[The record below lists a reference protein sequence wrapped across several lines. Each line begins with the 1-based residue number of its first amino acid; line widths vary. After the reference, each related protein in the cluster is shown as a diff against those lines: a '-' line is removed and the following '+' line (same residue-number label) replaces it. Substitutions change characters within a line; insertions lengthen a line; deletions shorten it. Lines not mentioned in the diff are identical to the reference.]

1 MGKIPS
7 SAVIVKK
14 GYQDEYDAYSAF
26 GGTLSA
32 QSSPFDTADTETDLI
47 HNADLKALIEQYEID
62 RFWVVGLATDFCVG
76 GTSLDALGKN
86 TVAGRVLVGATAPA
100 DAVQEFCTATATS
113 SKSTAGEK
121 AGIALGSIFGIMGF
135 AVIFGLL
142 GQGLLGQCLRRL
154 WHPLAGK

>member
-1 MGKIPS
+1 MTANGMQAHRTGSYSRADIINTDTHCYEYLKVFNSLLQQTHLDTDNRHCRWPDHCVQSEFGSRFSPYLKIPS

-62 RFWVVGLATDFCVG
+62 RFWYVQSCVIV
-76 GTSLDALGKN
+76 S
-86 TVAGRVLVGATAPA
+86 
-100 DAVQEFCTATATS
+100 
-113 SKSTAGEK
+113 
-121 AGIALGSIFGIMGF
+121 
-135 AVIFGLL
+135 
-142 GQGLLGQCLRRL
+142 
-154 WHPLAGK
+154 